1 MTPTTRTTTKN
12 IKKQNN
18 ASEQGKQKSTQIV
31 QDRWR
36 TAEELLAEKNQAEY
50 KTRFVAAIEKSAF
63 IGITAKALGLRE
75 FIVYKWMMDD
85 PEFANEVRHAQSRHA
100 EEIGRILID
109 KAKTEKDTQS
119 LIFLCKTLGKNLGFD
134 EKMPAVNINIGNQAD
149 FNVSGLSIEDRE
161 QLLTLIRKSKQQ
173 ESAESKPI
181 EVQEVLDVLDDG
193 TRDVPDGE

>member
-1 MTPTTRTTTKN
+1 MSAKD
-12 IKKQNN
+12 KQQ
-18 ASEQGKQKSTQIV
+18 SIQI
-31 QDRWR
+31 DRAR
-36 TAEELLAEKNQAEY
+36 PHTIDGRIAEDNLAEFKAQ
-50 KTRFVAAIEKSAF
+50 FVATVEKTAF
-63 IGITAKALGLRE
+63 IGISAKSLGIKGSL
-75 FIVYKWMMDD
+75 VYEWMRDD

-134 EKMPAVNINIGNQAD
+134 EKMPAVNINIGSQAD

-181 EVQEVLDVLDDG
+181 EIQEVLDVLDDG